1 MHITLTC
8 MLKTTLT
15 PANMNR
21 LQRMPKRGGRRG
33 GPSNQYDEA
42 GPSNPYTSGSHHVEA
57 GPSNPYAS
65 GSHHVEASSSSFNL
79 DQFMTLTPPPNL
91 TLASQDSE
99 QFGNMFNNCY
109 HVSPPFVHN
118 VNRNT
123 SPVSF
128 GGFDMNVPWDESET
142 QETEEDGRPRRNIR
156 APSCGTG
163 GRLGLHH

>member
-1 MHITLTC
+1 
-8 MLKTTLT
+8 
-15 PANMNR
+15 
-21 LQRMPKRGGRRG
+21 
-33 GPSNQYDEA
+33 
-42 GPSNPYTSGSHHVEA
+42 
-57 GPSNPYAS
+57 
-65 GSHHVEASSSSFNL
+65 
-79 DQFMTLTPPPNL
+79 MTLTPPPSL
-91 TLASQDSE
+91 TLSSQDSE
-99 QFGNMFNNCY
+99 QFGNMFNSCY